1 MKNSNIR
8 KQQIRNVALLSAIVV
23 LLSISSI
30 IIIVPIEKEDAI
42 SASPSIISGNNNSN
56 ATTALDLATSP
67 FYESKGGK
75 VIGQRIVSTGNGITP
90 QIETSLIEN
99 ATIKGVGNVT
109 NVETW
114 TNTFRSP
121 RINYGVGQGV
131 ITTAD
136 GQDMATWTGYGVGK
150 SNINRVI
157 TYHDILFFNTIS
169 TGKLAF
175 LKDLTGLHTS
185 DNLSSK
191 IWEWK

>member
-90 QIETSLIEN
+90 QI
-99 ATIKGVGNVT
+99 
-109 NVETW
+109 
-114 TNTFRSP
+114 
-121 RINYGVGQGV
+121 
-131 ITTAD
+131 
-136 GQDMATWTGYGVGK
+136 
-150 SNINRVI
+150 
-157 TYHDILFFNTIS
+157 
-169 TGKLAF
+169 
-175 LKDLTGLHTS
+175 
-185 DNLSSK
+185 
-191 IWEWK
+191 